1 MRTLSNWSRA
11 ESTHRLEVFPRLSGS
26 RHIAS
31 KSSYRIL
38 LPGGCPGS
46 MQGLHSMQS
55 LTDAERLFRQ
65 CLASYQNPKRFMN
78 LDRVSWLR
86 IAAMSLYS
94 SAHFYPP
101 QEWEIGA
108 WEYTFASSH

>member
-1 MRTLSNWSRA
+1 
-11 ESTHRLEVFPRLSGS
+11 
-26 RHIAS
+26 
-31 KSSYRIL
+31 
-38 LPGGCPGS
+38 
-46 MQGLHSMQS
+46 
-55 LTDAERLFRQ
+55 
-65 CLASYQNPKRFMN
+65 MN

-108 WEYTFASSH
+108 WEYTFASSHGSAHKQYA